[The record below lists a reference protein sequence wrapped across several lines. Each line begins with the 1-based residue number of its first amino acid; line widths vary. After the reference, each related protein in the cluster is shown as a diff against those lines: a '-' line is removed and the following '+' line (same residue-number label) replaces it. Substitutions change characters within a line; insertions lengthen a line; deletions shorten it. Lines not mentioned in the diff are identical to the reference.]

1 MDLDL
6 SSPQFWVA
14 VGQIIMIDIL
24 LGGDNAVVIALACR
38 RLDPAK
44 RKLGILWGT
53 AGAIILRVILIFF
66 ALTLLAIP
74 YLKIVGALL
83 LLWIGV
89 KLLVP
94 EEEDAH
100 GKIEGSDRLWAAVRT
115 VIVADLVMSIDN
127 VIAIAGAAQGAGE
140 SHQMPLVIFG
150 LLVSVPI
157 IVWGS
162 QLVIKLMDRFP
173 LVITLGGM
181 LLGWIAGGMIV
192 TDPAIASY
200 LAPYMS
206 WLQYAAPIAG
216 ALAVLA
222 LGRWQGSRR
231 TVHEAV
237 EEVEESEA
245 IEENLTEGK
254 VRPPAG
260 QAPRSPSKRADPESI

>member
-6 SSPQFWVA
+6 SSPQFWFA

-44 RKLGILWGT
+44 RRLGILWGT

-94 EEEDAH
+94 EPEDAH
-100 GKIEGSDRLWAAVRT
+100 GTIESSDKLWAAVRT
-115 VIVADLVMSIDN
+115 VIIADFVMSLDN
-127 VIAIAGAAQGAGE
+127 VIAIAGAAETAGE
-140 SHQMPLVIFG
+140 GHQMPLVIFG

-173 LVITLGGM
+173 IVITLGGM
-181 LLGWIAGGMIV
+181 LLGWIAGSMII
-192 TDPAIASY
+192 TDPAIAEQV
-200 LAPYMS
+200 APYKS
-206 WLQYAAPIAG
+206 WLSYAAPLIG
-216 ALAVLA
+216 ALLVLA
-222 LGRWQGSRR
+222 AGKWQASRAV
-231 TVHEAV
+231 VHEAV
-237 EEVEESEA
+237 EEVVEDEAREEAAEA
-245 IEENLTEGK
+245 KVQGK
-254 VRPPAG
+254 
-260 QAPRSPSKRADPESI
+260 QPRSAS